1 MKNTKEY
8 IETVHW
14 VLNTFSIEN
23 NKPKILFQISVEECG
38 IEWNDEK
45 QINECGEIF
54 DEIYKEKTLRFSS
67 L

>member
-1 MKNTKEY
+1 MN
-8 IETVHW
+8 W

-23 NKPKILFQISVEECG
+23 NKPKILFQISIEEYG
-38 IEWNDEK
+38 IEWDNEEI
-45 QINECGEIF
+45 INECGKIF